1 MPSVV
6 FWRSESVTHF
16 VLAEIAYPSLRLGVL
31 RTLKGPL
38 SARRTRRLSGPARA
52 TFSGS
57 KPITG
62 NEDSSANEP
71 LAHRGPPPLGREL
84 KS

>member
-16 VLAEIAYPSLRLGVL
+16 VFAEIAYPSLRLGVL

-38 SARRTRRLSGPARA
+38 SARRTRR
-52 TFSGS
+52 
-57 KPITG
+57 
-62 NEDSSANEP
+62 D
-71 LAHRGPPPLGREL
+71 HRRLHEL
-84 KS
+84 